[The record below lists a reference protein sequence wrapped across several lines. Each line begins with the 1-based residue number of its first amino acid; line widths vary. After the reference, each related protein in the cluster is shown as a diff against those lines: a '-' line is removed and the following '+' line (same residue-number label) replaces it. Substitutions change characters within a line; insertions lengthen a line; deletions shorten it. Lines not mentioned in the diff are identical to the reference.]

1 MSDRPADN
9 AVVIAA
15 LTLPQANG
23 ADWRYADEIRG
34 VLERLGFDPSPQ
46 VVTAALKR
54 MCDEDV
60 PRFERRDSPLGPKQY
75 RVTQW
80 GKNEIGNKFTGLEYW
95 NAR

>member
-1 MSDRPADN
+1 VSRPADN

-15 LTLPQANG
+15 LSLSQANG
-23 ADWRYADEIRG
+23 GGWRYADEIRG

-60 PRFERRDSPLGPKQY
+60 PRFECRYGEFGPKQY

-80 GKNEIGNKFTGLEYW
+80 GKNEIGNKFKGLEYW